1 MPTMAPTGSSSLE
14 SGDTAVFDHIEHARH
29 LPFFTELAAL
39 DDREAEWR
47 SVSAGLVVLRLVDAW
62 IEEGAASVAADG
74 WGVRSV
80 EAVIEEMPPGR
91 PARALLGS
99 VVAALKTSSTG
110 EMHAIAPRLM
120 AYARALEF
128 DAKWTLAA
136 DVFE

>member
-80 EAVIEEMPPGR
+80 EAVIEEMPVGN
-91 PARALLGS
+91 
-99 VVAALKTSSTG
+99 VVRTVLTGVVEAITTSNAG
-110 EMHAIAPRLM
+110 DMH
-120 AYARALEF
+120 
-128 DAKWTLAA
+128 
-136 DVFE
+136 